1 MLSLFKVKS
10 VGDYQCDPQ
19 AGAGPKP
26 KTATDQM
33 RKPIKKAL
41 GQLQADKK
49 VYMKV
54 MGHREHLQVQLVLA
68 LPCMTSKDFQKL
80 LDADPQV
87 NTGRIHKST
96 KERINT

>member
-1 MLSLFKVKS
+1 MLSLFKAKS

-19 AGAGPKP
+19 AGAGSETP
-26 KTATDQM
+26 DQM
-33 RKPIKKAL
+33 KKPIDKAL
-41 GQLQADKK
+41 KQLQLDKK

-54 MGHREHLQVQLVLA
+54 MGHREHLQVHLVLA